1 MRTGKLAATVALLT
15 LCAQAIC
22 TAQQLPRPCAAAAK
36 PYLAVLVWHDVVG
49 KKTVWFDTY
58 TSVFD
63 KQIAEI
69 RAGHFHVIT
78 LQQLLNHLIHGAPV
92 PSRPIMIAFDDNN
105 QGIYRNAFPVLL
117 KYHLPFTLFVHTAYV
132 GVTTD
137 KRHNTWAMLKTMQKS
152 GLATVESLT
161 ASHPENIRLLNNAQI
176 MRELAVSRRSIQVH
190 LNTPVDAFVYPC
202 NVHDLRVATDVY
214 KGGYTAAF
222 TEDWGNAG
230 TSPDMMDIHR
240 YPAILRFTQALQDV
254 ARGYAR

>member
-1 MRTGKLAATVALLT
+1 MGTGKLTAILGLAGSLLPL
-15 LCAQAIC
+15 LCGAQA
-22 TAQQLPRPCAAAAK
+22 LPKPCAAAAK
-36 PYLAVLVWHDVVG
+36 PYLAVLVWHDVVS

-92 PSRPIMIAFDDNN
+92 PSRPLMLAFDDNN
-105 QGIYRNAFPVLL
+105 QGIYRNAFPILR
-117 KYHLPFTLFVHTAYV
+117 KYHLPFTMFVHTAYV

-137 KRHNTWAMLKTMQKS
+137 KRHNTWAMLKAMQKS

-161 ASHPENIRLLNNAQI
+161 ASHPENIRLLTNAQI
-176 MRELAVSRRSIQVH
+176 MKELAVSRRSIEVH
-190 LNTPVDAFVYPC
+190 LNTPVVAFVYPC
-202 NVHDLRVATDVY
+202 DVHDLRVATDVY
-214 KGGYTAAF
+214 RGGYTAAF

-240 YPAILRFTQALQDV
+240 YPAILRFAQALKDV
-254 ARGYAR
+254 ARGYSR